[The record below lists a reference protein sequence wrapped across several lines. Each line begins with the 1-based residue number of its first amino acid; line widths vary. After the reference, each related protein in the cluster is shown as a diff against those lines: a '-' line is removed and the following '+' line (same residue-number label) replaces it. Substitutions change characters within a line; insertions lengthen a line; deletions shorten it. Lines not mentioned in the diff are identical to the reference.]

1 MRRLLSILAAIL
13 AAISLDAHAQRQ
25 LEPLGR
31 GLVAVRTGTASTYI
45 GWRLLGNDPEN
56 IAFNIYRSIGTS
68 SPIKLN
74 PQPLTN
80 TTDFQDTTAT
90 FASSLTYHIRPVIS
104 GIEQPASPSFTHP
117 PQPRHP
123 PILRNSPRCPTKR
136 HLTRWHRIHLHR
148 QRRQHRRSGWR
159 WRI

>member
-1 MRRLLSILAAIL
+1 MRRLLSILVAIL

-56 IAFNIYRSIGTS
+56 IAFNLYRSIGTS

-104 GIEQPASPSFTHP
+104 GIEQPSSPSFTLP
-117 PQPRHP
+117 PPLSLSEKRP
-123 PILRNSPRCPTKR
+123 NILNGQKILLQVPFLIPT
-136 HLTRWHRIHLHR
+136 IHFTD
-148 QRRQHRRSGWR
+148 
-159 WRI
+159 